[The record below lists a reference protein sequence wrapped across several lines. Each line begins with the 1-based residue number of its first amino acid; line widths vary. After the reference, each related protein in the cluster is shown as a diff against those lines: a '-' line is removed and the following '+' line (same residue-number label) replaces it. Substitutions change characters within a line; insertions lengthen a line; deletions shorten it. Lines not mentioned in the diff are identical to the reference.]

1 MTCKNICPV
10 DLTSHTCCAQCKA
23 RGNCA
28 SACPD
33 ACKYK
38 ECDEYSEEVTTDVVA
53 FKTHQVQLIDAITK
67 LENQRKKLDEQSKIM
82 REKLQAAMEEYG
94 VTKFD
99 NGMLKLTYVAPTTR
113 SAIDST
119 KLKKELPEVAEKY
132 TKVSNVKASIRLEVK

>member
-1 MTCKNICPV
+1 MTCKNTCLV
-10 DLTSHTCCAQCKA
+10 DLTSHTCCAQCKEYD
-23 RGNCA
+23 NCA

-33 ACKYK
+33 AGKYK
-38 ECDEYSEEVTTDVVA
+38 ECDAYSEEVTTDVVA
-53 FKTHQVQLIDAITK
+53 FKNQQVQLIDAITQ

-99 NGMLKLTYVAPTTR
+99 NGMIKLTYVAPTTR
-113 SAIDST
+113 STIDST